1 MDRRLRMAEIRRIG
15 FVGLGLMGGSM
26 VRRLVQSG
34 FGLTVFDID
43 QSKMGQ
49 FKGLTVSPAA
59 SLREVGEKSDVI
71 LSSLPYPLTVRS
83 VYLDKGGVLENVL
96 NGKVIIDMS
105 TVDPETSQTICKV
118 AAEKGV
124 NYLDAPVSG
133 GPREAESGKLVIIVG
148 GDRGAFERCKNIF
161 DTLGS
166 TVHYAGSSGMGNVVK
181 LVNGVMSMGNI
192 LIAAEAFVLGTKAGV
207 DGQTLFNILR
217 TSGGT
222 SHHFVKRY
230 PNVLVRN
237 FEPGFTIDLAKKDV
251 GLALDMAKGL
261 SVPLPATSLV
271 HQLYSAMSAMGDG
284 KKDFVAIINLFES
297 WAGVKAHG

>member
-1 MDRRLRMAEIRRIG
+1 MTEIKRLG
-15 FVGLGLMGGSM
+15 FVGLGLMGGGM
-26 VRRLVQSG
+26 VKKLIRSG
-34 FGLTVFDID
+34 YALTVFDID
-43 QSKMGQ
+43 KSKMEEL
-49 FKGLTVSPAA
+49 KGHAA
-59 SLREVGEKSDVI
+59 YAATSLKEVGEKSEVV
-71 LSSLPYPLTVRS
+71 LSSLPYPASVKK
-83 VYLDKGGVLENVL
+83 VYLEKGGVLEGVSP
-96 NGKVIIDMS
+96 GTVIIDMS
-105 TVDPETSQTICKV
+105 TVDPETSQSICKV

-148 GDRGAFERCKNIF
+148 GDRGTFDKCKGIF

-166 TVHYAGSSGMGNVVK
+166 TVHYAGPSGMGNVVK

-217 TSGGT
+217 TSGGS
-222 SHHFVKRY
+222 SHHFVKRF

-251 GLALDMAKGL
+251 GLALDMAKSL

-271 HQLYSAMSAMGDG
+271 HQLYGAMSAMGDG

-297 WAGVKAHG
+297 WTGVKAHG

>member
-1 MDRRLRMAEIRRIG
+1 MAEIKRLG
-15 FVGLGLMGGSM
+15 FVGLGLMGGAM
-26 VRRLVQSG
+26 VKRLVKSG
-34 FGLTVFDID
+34 YVLTVFDID
-43 QSKMGQ
+43 QNKMEEL
-49 FKGLTVSPAA
+49 KGLGVYTAT
-59 SLREVGEKSDVI
+59 SLKEVAEKSEVA
-71 LSSLPYPLTVRS
+71 LSSLPYPATVKN
-83 VYLDKGGVLENVL
+83 VYLEKGGVLEGVL
-96 NGKVIIDMS
+96 AGMAIIDMS
-105 TVDPETSQTICKV
+105 TVDPETSQSICKV
-118 AAEKGV
+118 AAQKGV

-148 GDRGAFERCKNIF
+148 GDRGTFDKCKHIF

-166 TVHYAGSSGMGNVVK
+166 TVHYAGASGMGNVVK

-217 TSGGT
+217 TSGGS

-230 PNVLVRN
+230 PNVLMRN

-251 GLALDMAKGL
+251 GLALDMAKSL
-261 SVPLPATSLV
+261 SVPLPATSIV
-271 HQLYSAMSAMGDG
+271 YQLYTAMSSMGDG

-297 WAGVKAHG
+297 WTGVKAHG

>member
-1 MDRRLRMAEIRRIG
+1 MAEIKRLG
-15 FVGLGLMGGSM
+15 FVGLGLMGSAM
-26 VRRLVQSG
+26 VKRLVKSG
-34 FGLTVFDID
+34 YVLTVFDID
-43 QSKMGQ
+43 QSKIDEL
-49 FKGLTVSPAA
+49 KGLGVNTAT
-59 SLREVGEKSDVI
+59 SLKEVAEKSEVI
-71 LSSLPYPLTVRS
+71 LSSLPYPATLKN
-83 VYLDKGGVLENVL
+83 VYLEKGGVLEGVL
-96 NGKVIIDMS
+96 AGTAIIDMS
-105 TVDPETSQTICKV
+105 TVDPETSQSISKV
-118 AAEKGV
+118 AAQKGV

-133 GPREAESGKLVIIVG
+133 GPREAESGKLVMIVG
-148 GDRGAFERCKNIF
+148 GDRGTFDRCKAIF

-166 TVHYAGSSGMGNVVK
+166 TVHYAGASGMGNVVK
-181 LVNGVMSMGNI
+181 LVNGVMAMGNI

-217 TSGGT
+217 TSGGS

-251 GLALDMAKGL
+251 GLALDMAKTL

-271 HQLYSAMSAMGDG
+271 YQLYGAMSAMGNG

-297 WAGVKAHG
+297 WTGVKAHG